1 MAEHLGSAF
10 FFSLKPRRRKVASEE
25 RVDKRYNLFVR
36 MEHQIP
42 RHQCLIYE
50 GPPSRH
56 LVALAAVIRQKLS
69 ENYRCLYL
77 DSHPMVAGMRSYLAA
92 AGVDVAEESA
102 KKRLVLSSDRDHL
115 IDGCRFD
122 LDGMMRSLQDALVDA
137 LDAGFAG
144 LWATGDMT
152 WEVGPD
158 KDFSKLLEYEWR
170 LEEFIREHPQMGG
183 VCQYHIETMPRKIL
197 RHGVVSHPSIFIN
210 QTLSMINP
218 IYRHSASFASAQS
231 GEPEMDSFI
240 NRILEPQILA

>member
-1 MAEHLGSAF
+1 
-10 FFSLKPRRRKVASEE
+10 
-25 RVDKRYNLFVR
+25 

-56 LVALAAVIRQKLS
+56 LVALAAVIRQKLY
-69 ENYRCLYL
+69 ENYRCLCL

-92 AGVDVAEESA
+92 AGVDVAEESL
-102 KKRLVLSSDRDHL
+102 KGRLVLSSDRDHL
-115 IDGCRFD
+115 INGSQFD
-122 LDGMMRSLQDALVDA
+122 LERMMRSLEEALKAA
-137 LDAGFAG
+137 LDAGFVG

-152 WEVGPD
+152 WEFGPD
-158 KDFSKLLEYEWR
+158 NDFSRLLEYEWR

-183 VCQYHIETMPRKIL
+183 VCQYHIETMPRKYL

-218 IYRHSASFASAQS
+218 IYRYSESFASARS
-231 GEPEMDSFI
+231 TAPELDSFI
-240 NRILEPQILA
+240 YQILEPQGLA